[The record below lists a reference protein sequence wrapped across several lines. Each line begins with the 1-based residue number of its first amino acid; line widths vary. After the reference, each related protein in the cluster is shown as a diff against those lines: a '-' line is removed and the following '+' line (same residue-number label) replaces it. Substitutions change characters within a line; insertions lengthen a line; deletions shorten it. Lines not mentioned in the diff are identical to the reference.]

1 MKCEYCNNIHDGLY
15 GSGRFCSTKCARG
28 FATSKNRK
36 QINAKVSATMKSK
49 YIRKPTKN
57 ELRDIKIKEI
67 LSNGFIF
74 VHYDNIDFNNK
85 YLINKQGR
93 VFSLYTMKELK
104 YTTSYDG
111 RYKRVALYDTHK
123 HKHTILVHR
132 LVAENFIPNPND
144 LPLVNHKDENPFN
157 NNANN
162 LEWCDCSYNN
172 TYNNVHKRRG
182 VKAAE
187 TIRKKG
193 GVWNK
198 GRKMSQQQRQ
208 KISKSMKK
216 YYENN
221 HE

>member
-15 GSGRFCSTKCARG
+15 GSGRFCSAKCARG

-36 QINAKVSATMKSK
+36 QINAKVSATLKSK
-49 YIRKPTKN
+49 YIQKPTKN

-67 LSNGFIF
+67 LNNGFRF
-74 VHYDNIDFNNK
+74 VQYDNIDFNDK

-104 YTTSYDG
+104 YTTGYDG
-111 RYKRVALYDTHK
+111 RYKRIALYDTHK
-123 HKHTILVHR
+123 HRHTILVHR
-132 LVAENFIPNPND
+132 LVAKNFIPNPND
-144 LPLVNHKDENPFN
+144 LPLVNHKDEDPSN
-157 NNANN
+157 NNVNN
-162 LEWCDCSYNN
+162 LEWCDYNYNN

-182 VKAAE
+182 VKVAE

-198 GRKMSQQQRQ
+198 GRKMPQEQRQ